1 MQRQE
6 LILKIYKYLDEGYLV
21 SEIADTLDLPE
32 ERIWQVIED
41 VEKEDEREYEI
52 PRRHNIYQR
61 SELWK
66 ALRIFTM
73 RLRTAISLMVIAI
86 SAVYI
91 TNMAFK
97 TAKRR

>member
-52 PRRHNIYQR
+52 PRRHNI
-61 SELWK
+61 
-66 ALRIFTM
+66 
-73 RLRTAISLMVIAI
+73 
-86 SAVYI
+86 
-91 TNMAFK
+91 
-97 TAKRR
+97 